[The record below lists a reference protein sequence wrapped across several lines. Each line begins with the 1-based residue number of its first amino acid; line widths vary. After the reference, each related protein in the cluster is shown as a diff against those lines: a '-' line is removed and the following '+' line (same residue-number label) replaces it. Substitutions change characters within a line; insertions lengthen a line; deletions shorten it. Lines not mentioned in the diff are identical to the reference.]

1 MSHIDL
7 RGPVNISDN
16 ATPRLVMPR
25 RRKAVVELCHP
36 GYPRLPPILHVML
49 LLPQVDSITTTT
61 PSVVAHIDLNDAIA
75 NLALTDTTTPTPR
88 TYFGI
93 HYNTAATA
101 CFFLAAN
108 RIGILLPRLLT
119 QSEFSAYVE
128 ANPDAVNPPLDLDQ
142 LFSEPRYYF
151 YPLDWDTDDTPDYP
165 VCPDFR
171 RWGFPHE
178 HFASLVAWNLTGDD
192 DSDAEVGN
200 VEPII
205 ATSAVSQFVKERD
218 RRCKIS
224 DYADGL
230 ESAHTVPKEEANWY
244 CANSMSAYASN
255 KQISDSNPTTDIDN
269 LLALRKDLH
278 SAFDKRVFV
287 FVPKANSGVF
297 YVHFL
302 ARTPDFC
309 PIYHNR
315 EVAALSSVISPQFLF
330 ARFAWA
336 IFPFAKAFIKRS
348 GIRIT
353 TWNTVSGKWEAQQSV
368 DGLQWFN
375 QLAQGRVKSR
385 QRTEEDKGGDKP
397 HGPDAAGERTRD
409 LEDSAYHSPPNS
421 QALLYAASIPT
432 PTNGIISPEALSEII
447 RLSCA
452 HPTAMSH
459 LSAHHP
465 LELAAAVTQFEKLR
479 KLNIAMRMS
488 LL

>member
-1 MSHIDL
+1 
-7 RGPVNISDN
+7 
-16 ATPRLVMPR
+16 
-25 RRKAVVELCHP
+25 
-36 GYPRLPPILHVML
+36 
-49 LLPQVDSITTTT
+49 
-61 PSVVAHIDLNDAIA
+61 
-75 NLALTDTTTPTPR
+75 
-88 TYFGI
+88 
-93 HYNTAATA
+93 
-101 CFFLAAN
+101 
-108 RIGILLPRLLT
+108 
-119 QSEFSAYVE
+119 
-128 ANPDAVNPPLDLDQ
+128 
-142 LFSEPRYYF
+142 
-151 YPLDWDTDDTPDYP
+151 
-165 VCPDFR
+165 
-171 RWGFPHE
+171 
-178 HFASLVAWNLTGDD
+178 
-192 DSDAEVGN
+192 
-200 VEPII
+200 
-205 ATSAVSQFVKERD
+205 
-218 RRCKIS
+218 
-224 DYADGL
+224 
-230 ESAHTVPKEEANWY
+230 
-244 CANSMSAYASN
+244 MSAYASN

-287 FVPKANSGVF
+287 FVPKTNFGAF

-336 IFPFAKAFIKRS
+336 IFPLAKAFIKRS

-353 TWNTVSGKWEAQQSV
+353 TWNNISGKWEAQQSV

-385 QRTEEDKGGDKP
+385 QKPEDNGVDEP
-397 HGPDAAGERTRD
+397 HGLDAPGERTQNI
-409 LEDSAYHSPPNS
+409 EDSAYHSPPNS
-421 QALLYAASIPT
+421 QAPQCAARIPT
-432 PTNGIISPEALSEII
+432 TTKGTISPEALSEVI

-479 KLNIAMRMS
+479 KLNIAMRMP